1 MSSRRGTSPAL
12 PRASDCRPP
21 DSAHIRGG
29 RGIQA
34 QLLCRAG
41 LGLLLQPFVPR
52 RPPPGSEPVIPAG
65 FPRQVR
71 AASPLTK
78 SLRCSLT
85 FQKSLFFF
93 FFFNFILSGEKE
105 KVQTSFESGR
115 ENCLLTPKQ
124 KQVFTSASCC
134 SVAELGQVSS
144 LWRLFCTEDAVI
156 LPGLP
161 IA

>member
-1 MSSRRGTSPAL
+1 MLVLFIALYFLREGRKSQSSPAPAAPPPWSPSCGQSRGGPHGWGRRGPDRTGARCPSKCGIRGGIMSSRRGTSPAL

-78 SLRCSLT
+78 SLHCSLT

-93 FFFNFILSGEKE
+93 FLIL
-105 KVQTSFESGR
+105 F
-115 ENCLLTPKQ
+115 
-124 KQVFTSASCC
+124 
-134 SVAELGQVSS
+134 
-144 LWRLFCTEDAVI
+144 
-156 LPGLP
+156 
-161 IA
+161 